1 MNQSGVGPRTDRP
14 SPVVLRLLPHV
25 LPPPAKVLVIGVG
38 SGHDAHALDARGY
51 DVTVVDDNE
60 VGEPAAQSAYSAG
73 GGVLAAPFLDSDF
86 GARFDLVCE
95 HGALDQMDRD
105 AWALAA
111 SRALRSGGQLFGS
124 VGGNTSALLHALAPH
139 FEVTRCQPG
148 GFGDGRLELVAVRR

>member
-1 MNQSGVGPRTDRP
+1 MNQSGAGPRADRP

-38 SGHDAHALDARGY
+38 SGHEAYALDARGY
-51 DVTVVDDNE
+51 DVTVVDDSE
-60 VGEPAAQSAYSAG
+60 AATPAPASNVG
-73 GGVLAAPFLDSDF
+73 GGVLAAPFVSSDF

-95 HGALDQMDRD
+95 HGALDQLDRA
-105 AWALAA
+105 AWAVAA
-111 SRALRSGGQLFGS
+111 SRALRPGGQLFGS
-124 VGGNTSALLHALAPH
+124 VGGNTSALLHALAPY

>member
-38 SGHDAHALDARGY
+38 SGHEAHALDARGY
-51 DVTVVDDNE
+51 DVTVVDDS
-60 VGEPAAQSAYSAG
+60 AASGANNAG
-73 GGVLAAPFLDSDF
+73 GGVLAAPFVASDF

-95 HGALDQMDRD
+95 HGALDLMDRD

-124 VGGNTSALLHALAPH
+124 VGGNTSALLHTLAPH